1 MKPHKHAEFIKQ
13 WADGAE
19 IQFYSSGGS
28 WVDDPDPS
36 WNCEKM
42 IFRLKPEEKKPVVR
56 WLWAHAVRYKQGGV
70 QWMPASKNGF
80 LSEDEAKR
88 VFGNDCVKMENTRT
102 EFPE

>member
-56 WLWAHAVRYKQGGV
+56 WLWVDCAGHITQQFFSIEEIDKKFPIGT
-70 QWMPASKNGF
+70 MKP
-80 LSEDEAKR
+80 L
-88 VFGNDCVKMENTRT
+88 VFSRT